1 MHLDLQLKMKEQ
13 QLNEAKQQIK
23 KLNKND
29 KQVSNLLQQ
38 TLNVKLRYEEII
50 KNVIE
55 NEKSGN
61 SLTVKEIIHNTE
73 LTQEVKIIT
82 MSK

>member
-13 QLNEAKQQIK
+13 QLNDVKQHIK

-61 SLTVKEIIHNTE
+61 ALTVKDIIHNTE
-73 LTQEVKIIT
+73 LTREVKIIT

>member
-1 MHLDLQLKMKEQ
+1 MKEQ

-73 LTQEVKIIT
+73 HTREVKIIT